1 MILLPDKTQLV
12 TAPDGFP
19 VTLAEAKAQLTFT
32 QSVDDSLFR
41 MYLNSAT
48 NHAETFT
55 GKKLVRQ
62 TWDIWAQVWPSDG
75 VFELPFGWLSSV
87 TGVWYT
93 DTDGTETEFV
103 AANYD
108 VSLNHTLGQVSLGYE
123 KSWPTTTLAP
133 VDPIRIRFIC
143 GRLAPSLWVADT
155 DAYVIGDYVI
165 PTVGN
170 GLVYVCDVGG
180 IAGATEPTWNLS
192 LDGSTTDNAV
202 TWTTDSRAID
212 EQIRQAILITV
223 ADSYEYREDK
233 LVTQGAQ
240 LLNLNRFR
248 AWLWAYRLVY
258 VRGM

>member
-19 VTLAEAKAQLTFT
+19 VTLVEAKAQLTFT
-32 QSVDDSLFR
+32 QSVDDDLFR

-55 GKKLVRQ
+55 GRKLVRQ
-62 TWDIWAQVWPSDG
+62 TWDIWAQSWPRDG
-75 VFELPFGWLSSV
+75 FFELPFGWLSGV
-87 TGVWYT
+87 TGIWYT
-93 DTDGTETEFV
+93 DTNGVETEFA

-108 VSLNHTLGQVSLGYE
+108 VSIYHTLGQMSLGYE

-133 VDPIRIRFIC
+133 VDPIRIRFTC
-143 GRLAPSLWVADT
+143 GRLVADEWVADT
-155 DAYVIGDYVI
+155 VYAEGDYVI

-170 GLVYVCDVGG
+170 GLVYTCSTGG
-180 IAGATEPTWNLS
+180 TSDSTEPAWGLTIAG
-192 LDGSTTDNAV
+192 TTSDNTV
-202 TWTTDSRAID
+202 IWTTDSRAID

-248 AWLWAYRLVY
+248 SWLWAYRLVY